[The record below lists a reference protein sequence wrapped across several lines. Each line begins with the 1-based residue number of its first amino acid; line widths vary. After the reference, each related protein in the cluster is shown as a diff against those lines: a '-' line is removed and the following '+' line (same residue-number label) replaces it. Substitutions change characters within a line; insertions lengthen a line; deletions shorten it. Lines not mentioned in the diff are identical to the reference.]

1 MPNVNAR
8 YRVVEDGAYAAPGTC
23 LLCGRHGNSDERG
36 MVDTQKDMDYYG
48 VVYLCS
54 FCVLEIAEQY
64 GAASPST
71 QLNSLAASEAV
82 QAQLYAARERLAKAE
97 GVLSGIGAL
106 HLLDV
111 DINSPGDE
119 QFTFETDNQEQEGNT
134 SGSDEIAIDSGE
146 GEQQQVDESPTVEGP
161 DDFFSTTGSD
171 DEFTLDDL

>member
-8 YRVVEDGAYAAPGTC
+8 YRVVEDGAYAAPGIC

-71 QLNSLAASEAV
+71 QLNNLAASEAV
-82 QAQLYAARERLAKAE
+82 QAQLYATRQRLVKAE

-106 HLLDV
+106 HLLDI
-111 DINSPGDE
+111 DIDSPDSE
-119 QFTFETDNQEQEGNT
+119 QSAIEADSQEQE
-134 SGSDEIAIDSGE
+134 SDSFGSDENSTDAGE

-161 DDFFSTTGSD
+161 NDFFSTTGSD

>member
-111 DINSPGDE
+111 DINSPSDE
-119 QFTFETDNQEQEGNT
+119 QSVVEVVTTESETDD
-134 SGSDEIAIDSGE
+134 SGSDENSTDSGE
-146 GEQQQVDESPTVEGP
+146 REQQQVDESLTVEGP
-161 DDFFSTTGSD
+161 DDFFGSTGSD